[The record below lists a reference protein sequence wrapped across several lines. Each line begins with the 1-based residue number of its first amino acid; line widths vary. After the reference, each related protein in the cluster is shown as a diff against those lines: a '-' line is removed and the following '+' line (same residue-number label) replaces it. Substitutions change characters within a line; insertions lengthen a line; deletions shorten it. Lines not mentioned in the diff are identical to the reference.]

1 MPVCKFFLQG
11 RCYFGDNCRFRH
23 VATDEGSETAAV
35 SAATDLSSVPKNETT
50 KGGNSSNNNN
60 INNNKNNHNTATTK
74 NVREFDEFKAGA
86 IHIAK
91 RAQDLEPRPYDAL
104 AGPFY
109 SMDVECVAIGYGH
122 SDKQRYPG
130 RVSLVRDELGEKNEL
145 DEDEYQVL
153 VDEIVNL
160 EDREVIS
167 YMTELTGLTA
177 EICLDSEG
185 SKPLDDIR
193 QLVQKHLPA
202 NAILVGHSIEHDI
215 QWLGLKKG
223 VDFRDSFD
231 TSVIFRQR
239 LPKNL
244 GSAGNTVERI
254 RAGDTTELN
263 AYPLDAVGSVLTS
276 VGSSDTTHSSLSLKK
291 IDVDGSLD
299 ENLPFGTRYR
309 TFSLRHCCIN
319 LLGVD
324 IQETAHNPVIDAR
337 YSLLLFYQYRNSP
350 PEMLRAVRDGLHR
363 APPTHSFSTENPV
376 VNGVCMSAH
385 AYTLKGNARFIW
397 KWWCN
402 VKHPKN

>member
-1 MPVCKFFLQG
+1 M
-11 RCYFGDNCRFRH
+11 
-23 VATDEGSETAAV
+23 TADA
-35 SAATDLSSVPKNETT
+35 SSPRNDDTR
-50 KGGNSSNNNN
+50 GNNNN
-60 INNNKNNHNTATTK
+60 TNNNNNNNNSRPSTAQTK

-91 RAQDLEPRPYDAL
+91 RAQDLEPRLYDTL

-130 RVSLVRDELGEKNEL
+130 RVSLVKDDLGEAGEL
-145 DEDEYQVL
+145 DEDDYQTL

-160 EDREVIS
+160 NDITVIS

-177 EICLDSEG
+177 DVCLDETA

-193 QLVQKHLPA
+193 QLVHKHLPS
-202 NAILVGHSIEHDI
+202 NAILVGHSIDHDI
-215 QWLGLKKG
+215 HWLGLIKG
-223 VDFRDSFD
+223 VHFRDSFD

-254 RAGDTTELN
+254 RAAENNTNTN
-263 AYPLDAVGSVLTS
+263 PLDAIGSVLTS
-276 VGSSDTTHSSLSLKK
+276 VGSSDTTHSIHSLKNK
-291 IDVDGSLD
+291 TDVDGSLD
-299 ENLPFGTRYR
+299 ENLPFETRYR

-337 YSLLLFYQYRNSP
+337 YSLLLFYSHRHSP

-376 VNGVCMSAH
+376 VHGVCMSVH
-385 AYTLKGNARFIW
+385 AYTLKRNARFIW
-397 KWWCN
+397 
-402 VKHPKN
+402 